1 MVAMK
6 VIYQFQ
12 VPFLR
17 SKIDQILWQP
27 KAYKMDHA
35 CFEICWPITINA
47 AMTFFIVLSK
57 GRQSFYTSNR
67 NLSLNYLLGK
77 AEA

>member
-47 AMTFFIVLSK
+47 AMTFFYRFK
-57 GRQSFYTSNR
+57 
-67 NLSLNYLLGK
+67 
-77 AEA
+77 